1 MGRIY
6 FNARRESHAID
17 SAYTVKAS
25 DSGKVFML
33 SATSGT
39 VAITLPTLSGTGD
52 DKAVEGLYY
61 KFIVLEDTP
70 ANVITIGAGGTVID
84 IVGLDS
90 ETDAGFSSAGTAKGK
105 IILEAAGHKSQY
117 VNLYCDGTSWYG
129 EGMASVDDGITV
141 AAA

>member
-1 MGRIY
+1 MGRVF
-6 FNARRESHAID
+6 FNTRKNVHTLTA
-17 SAYTVKAS
+17 AYQVLAS
-25 DSGKVFML
+25 DSGKVFMIN
-33 SATSGT
+33 SAGGAFN
-39 VAITLPTLSGTGD
+39 VTLPTSLE
-52 DKAVEGLYY
+52 AGLMY
-61 KFIVLEDTP
+61 KFISVDTT
-70 ANVITIGAGGTVID
+70 ADVQILSTTDIID

>member
-1 MGRIY
+1 MGRVF
-6 FNARRESHAID
+6 FNTRKNVHTLTA
-17 SAYTVKAS
+17 AYTVLAS
-25 DSGKVFML
+25 DSGKVFMIN
-33 SATSGT
+33 SAGGAFN
-39 VAITLPTLSGTGD
+39 VTLPTSLED
-52 DKAVEGLYY
+52 GLFY
-61 KFIVLEDTP
+61 KFISVDTT
-70 ANVITIGAGGTVID
+70 ADVQILSTTDIID

-117 VNLYCDGTSWYG
+117 VNLYCDGTGWYA

>member
-1 MGRIY
+1 MGRVF
-6 FNARRESHAID
+6 FNTRKNVHTLTA
-17 SAYTVKAS
+17 AYTVLAS
-25 DSGKVFML
+25 DSGKVFMIN
-33 SATSGT
+33 SAGGAFN
-39 VAITLPTLSGTGD
+39 VTLPTSLED
-52 DKAVEGLYY
+52 GLFY
-61 KFIVLEDTP
+61 KFISVDTT
-70 ANVITIGAGGTVID
+70 ADVQILSTTDIID

>member
-1 MGRIY
+1 MGRVF
-6 FNARRESHAID
+6 FNTRKNVHTLTA
-17 SAYTVKAS
+17 AYTVLAS
-25 DSGKVFML
+25 DSGKVFMIN
-33 SATSGT
+33 SAGGAFN
-39 VAITLPTLSGTGD
+39 VTLPTSLED
-52 DKAVEGLYY
+52 CLMY
-61 KFIVLEDTP
+61 KFISVDTT
-70 ANVITIGAGGTVID
+70 ADVQILSTTDIID

>member
-1 MGRIY
+1 MGRVF
-6 FNARRESHAID
+6 FNTRKNVHTLTA
-17 SAYTVKAS
+17 AYQVLAS
-25 DSGKVFML
+25 DSGKVFMIN
-33 SATSGT
+33 SAGGAFN
-39 VAITLPTLSGTGD
+39 VTLPTSLED
-52 DKAVEGLYY
+52 GLFY
-61 KFIVLEDTP
+61 KFISVDTT
-70 ANVITIGAGGTVID
+70 ADVQILSTTDIID

>member
-1 MGRIY
+1 MGRVF
-6 FNARRESHAID
+6 FNTRKNVHTLKA
-17 SAYTVKAS
+17 AYTVLAS

-33 SATSGT
+33 NSAAGAFA
-39 VAITLPTLSGTGD
+39 VTLPTLE
-52 DKAVEGLYY
+52 AGLMY
-61 KFIVLEDTP
+61 KFISSDTT
-70 ANVITIGAGGTVID
+70 ADVTVSSSTADID

-90 ETDAGFSSAGTAKGK
+90 ETDVGFSGAGTAKGK
-105 IILEAAGHKSQY
+105 IIMEAAGHKSQY

>member
-1 MGRIY
+1 MGRVF
-6 FNARRESHAID
+6 FNTRKNVHTLTA
-17 SAYTVKAS
+17 AYQVLAS

-33 SATSGT
+33 NSAAGAFN
-39 VAITLPTLSGTGD
+39 VTLPTSLED
-52 DKAVEGLYY
+52 GLMY
-61 KFIVLEDTP
+61 KFISVDTT
-70 ANVITIGAGGTVID
+70 ADVQILSTTDIID

-141 AAA
+141 AAP